1 MYKDNVTGKN
11 ISYEQWDE
19 VITKFPVL
27 NDKMVV
33 DLINGMEVAK
43 DHIRYRETRQTLFNR
58 ISDSITGKGAVRQ
71 QLLDQNIVE
80 GIEGMIGW
88 LNHLQFQKL
97 QTDRAVTIV
106 ATKLSETRECVAHL
120 VNNHVILREK
130 VQDLTSKID
139 EAFAQVD
146 ERLQSI
152 NETVQKLGQ
161 KISAMAAIENA
172 FCKWQAGYYER
183 FSPLAQLILV
193 LEELYWG
200 PFGFY
205 DRQNPELREIVKN
218 KCIVEI
224 KRICGYDP
232 LVLVPTEEWMRLTI
246 DKDNLQ
252 NLTLYY
258 LLSNDNNALLFP
270 LLPLT
275 NAILQKIIPTNT
287 EKTLENCYIPYI
299 LHSKRLCERLV
310 NETLIRLSGGRS
322 DAA

>member
-1 MYKDNVTGKN
+1 MCKDNMTGLH

-19 VITKFPVL
+19 VITKLPVL
-27 NDKMVV
+27 NDKMIV

-43 DHIRYRETRQTLFNR
+43 DHIHVRDTRQTLFNR
-58 ISDSITGKGAVRQ
+58 IFDSITGKGAVRQ
-71 QLLDQNIVE
+71 QSIDQNIVE
-80 GIEGMIGW
+80 GIGGMIGW

-106 ATKLSETRECVAHL
+106 ATKLSETREGVAHL
-120 VNNHVILREK
+120 VNNHIILREE

-161 KISAMAAIENA
+161 KISAMMAIENA
-172 FCKWQAGYYER
+172 FCKWQAGYYGG

-205 DRQNPELREIVKN
+205 DRQDPELREIVKN
-218 KCIVEI
+218 RCIVEI
-224 KRICGYDP
+224 KRVCGYDA
-232 LVLVPTEEWMRLTI
+232 LELVPTDEWMRLTI
-246 DKDNLQ
+246 NKDNIQ

-258 LLSNDNNALLFP
+258 LLSNDNRDSLFP
-270 LLPLT
+270 RLPIT
-275 NAILQKIIPTNT
+275 NAILQKILPTNT
-287 EKTLENCYIPYI
+287 GNILDDCYIPYI

-310 NETLIRLSGGRS
+310 DETLIRLNDWRS